1 MAVAIE
7 PRIDQATLA
16 VRVGELCRLT
26 GDFTLRSGRVASTYF
41 DKYLF
46 EADPALLEAIAAHM
60 TKLVPDTTEV
70 VAGLEL
76 GGVPVATAI
85 SLATGIPAAFV
96 RKAAKTYGTAKLVEG
111 AAVAGRHVLIIEDV
125 VTTGGQAATSAV
137 QLRERGATVDTVL
150 CVVDRSGANHPELDA
165 LDLSVHALFTS
176 DDLG

>member
-7 PRIDQATLA
+7 SPIDRATLA
-16 VRVGELCRLT
+16 ARVGELCRLT
-26 GDFTLRSGRVASTYF
+26 GDFRLRSGQVASTYF

-46 EADPALLEAIAAHM
+46 EADPELLVAIAAHM
-60 TKLVPDTTEV
+60 AKLVPDDTDA

-96 RKAAKTYGTAKLVEG
+96 RKEAKTYGTAKLAEG
-111 AAVAGRHVLIIEDV
+111 ADIAGRHVLIIEDV
-125 VTTGGQAATSAV
+125 ITTGGQAAASAA
-137 QLRERGATVDTVL
+137 QLRERGAKVDTVL
-150 CVVDRSGANHPELDA
+150 CVVDRSGASHPGLDV
-165 LDLSVHALFTS
+165 LKLSVRSLFTA